1 MLADVRRA
9 LPGTHVALMGVLP
22 RGAAL
27 VGRDI
32 FTWPN
37 RFTRAIAALN
47 ARYEVPFAVAE
58 QLTFVLSRSLA
69 VP

>member
-47 ARYEVPFAVAE
+47 ARYEVP
-58 QLTFVLSRSLA
+58 LLLLNSL
-69 VP
+69 PLC

>member
-9 LPGTHVALMGVLP
+9 LPGTHVVLMGVLP
-22 RGAAL
+22 RGTAL

-37 RFTRAIAALN
+37 RFTPAIVALN
-47 ARYEVPFAVAE
+47 ARYEVPS
-58 QLTFVLSRSLA
+58 LSPNGLCLC
-69 VP
+69 